1 MTLGSARQVDEF
13 AIGKRHDDEFRAER
27 VGGKPDTSVEE
38 SEVGVLNRPSIMYSI
53 ITCRLGFLYC
63 AFLISERL
71 DTRIHTSYHFSAK
84 NITVLPVLQTN
95 YYKMEQEYED
105 LPKVQLVSRIFFA
118 ATPVGSLYQL
128 FLLIFQIPGGT
139 ETSATFV
146 INHEDHTIGNSL
158 RYMIMRE

>member
-1 MTLGSARQVDEF
+1 
-13 AIGKRHDDEFRAER
+13 
-27 VGGKPDTSVEE
+27 
-38 SEVGVLNRPSIMYSI
+38 
-53 ITCRLGFLYC
+53 
-63 AFLISERL
+63 
-71 DTRIHTSYHFSAK
+71 
-84 NITVLPVLQTN
+84 
-95 YYKMEQEYED
+95 MEQEYED